1 MRRVRGCLA
10 ALVIVVALVATVSC
24 ARSGNDD
31 ERHLWWDGSAPF
43 KERQSIQAYQ
53 EVVETRM
60 GEYVTIVKANSGPAV
75 VRVPS
80 IIVSCRGG
88 YEMTT
93 AIVAFGMPVDGA
105 WAKALAKEM
114 FAEVGLTTIT
124 NDDEDSVFLHDETNG
139 GFVDFGLN
147 GDRGV
152 ALYATSGC
160 RPSRDGTDPRTTR
173 TPPEW
178 EASLPLYQYPS
189 HTPTPPRTQ
198 PTPATPTTPT
208 VSPTPG

>member
-10 ALVIVVALVATVSC
+10 ALTIVVALVATVSC
-24 ARSGNDD
+24 ARSDD
-31 ERHLWWDGSAPF
+31 ERRLWWDGSAPF
-43 KERQSIQAYQ
+43 KERQSIQEYQ
-53 EVVETRM
+53 EVVEARM
-60 GEYVTIVKANSGPAV
+60 GEYVTIVKANSGPTV

-124 NDDEDSVFLHDETNG
+124 NDDEDGMFLHDETNG
-139 GFVDFGLN
+139 GFVNFGLN

-160 RPSRDGTDPRTTR
+160 RPSRDGSDFRATR
-173 TPPEW
+173 TRPQWETDIPRYRPPTT
-178 EASLPLYQYPS
+178 
-189 HTPTPPRTQ
+189 TPTPAPVMPGPGLTS
-198 PTPATPTTPT
+198 
-208 VSPTPG
+208 SPG

>member
-1 MRRVRGCLA
+1 MRYRRLA
-10 ALVIVVALVATVSC
+10 AVLGVVLFLSVGSC
-24 ARSGNDD
+24 SLGRAHHAWWSGSVP
-31 ERHLWWDGSAPF
+31 L
-43 KERQSIQAYQ
+43 KERQSIQEYQ
-53 EVVETRM
+53 EVVEARM
-60 GEYVTIVKANSGPAV
+60 GEYVTIVKANSGPIV

-93 AIVAFGMPVDGA
+93 AIVAFEMPVDGE

-124 NDDEDSVFLHDETNG
+124 NDDEDGMFLHDETNG
-139 GFVDFGLN
+139 GFVNFGLN

-160 RPSRDGTDPRTTR
+160 RPSRDGTDPRATR
-173 TPPEW
+173 TRPQWETDIPAYKPPTT
-178 EASLPLYQYPS
+178 
-189 HTPTPPRTQ
+189 TPTPPRTQ
-198 PTPATPTTPT
+198 PAPATPSTPT
-208 VSPTPG
+208 VSSSPG

>member
-1 MRRVRGCLA
+1 MRYRRLA
-10 ALVIVVALVATVSC
+10 AVLGVALFLSVGSC
-24 ARSGNDD
+24 ARDD
-31 ERHLWWDGSAPF
+31 GARHTWYDGSAPGG
-43 KERQSIQAYQ
+43 ERQSIQDYQ
-53 EVVETRM
+53 EVVEARM
-60 GEYVTIVKANSGPAV
+60 GEYVTRVGASSGPV
-75 VRVPS
+75 YIGEPS
-80 IIVSCRGG
+80 HIRRCKGG
-88 YEMTT
+88 YEITT
-93 AIVAFGMPVDGA
+93 AIVAFEMPVDGV

-147 GDRGV
+147 GDKGV

-160 RPSRDGTDPRTTR
+160 RPSRDGSDPRTTR

-189 HTPTPPRTQ
+189 HTLTPPRTQ
-198 PTPATPTTPT
+198 PVPATPATPTT
-208 VSPTPG
+208 SPAPG

>member
-1 MRRVRGCLA
+1 
-10 ALVIVVALVATVSC
+10 
-24 ARSGNDD
+24 
-31 ERHLWWDGSAPF
+31 
-43 KERQSIQAYQ
+43 
-53 EVVETRM
+53 
-60 GEYVTIVKANSGPAV
+60 
-75 VRVPS
+75 
-80 IIVSCRGG
+80 
-88 YEMTT
+88 
-93 AIVAFGMPVDGA
+93 MPVDGV

-147 GDRGV
+147 GDKGV

-160 RPSRDGTDPRTTR
+160 RPSRDGSDPRTTR

-189 HTPTPPRTQ
+189 HTLTPPRTQ
-198 PTPATPTTPT
+198 PVPATPATPTT
-208 VSPTPG
+208 SPAPG

>member
-1 MRRVRGCLA
+1 MRYRRLA
-10 ALVIVVALVATVSC
+10 AVLGVVLFLSVGSC
-24 ARSGNDD
+24 ARDD
-31 ERHLWWDGSAPF
+31 GARHTWYDGSAPGG
-43 KERQSIQAYQ
+43 ERQSIQEYQ
-53 EVVETRM
+53 EVVEARM
-60 GEYVTIVKANSGPAV
+60 GEYVTIVKANSGPIV

-93 AIVAFGMPVDGA
+93 AIVAFEMPVDGE

-173 TPPEW
+173 TRPQWETDIPRYRPPTT
-178 EASLPLYQYPS
+178 
-189 HTPTPPRTQ
+189 TPTPAPVMPGPGLTS
-198 PTPATPTTPT
+198 
-208 VSPTPG
+208 SPG

>member
-1 MRRVRGCLA
+1 MRYRRLA
-10 ALVIVVALVATVSC
+10 AVLAVVLFLSVGSC
-24 ARSGNDD
+24 SFGDGAR
-31 ERHLWWDGSAPF
+31 HKWWDGSAPF
-43 KERQSIQAYQ
+43 KERQSIQDYQ
-53 EVVETRM
+53 DVVEARM
-60 GEYVTIVKANSGPAV
+60 GEYVTLVKANSGPAE
-75 VRVPS
+75 VRVAS
-80 IIVSCRGG
+80 YVRWCKYG
-88 YEMTT
+88 YEIDT
-93 AIVAFGMPVDGA
+93 AVVAFSQPVDGE

-147 GDRGV
+147 GDKGV

-160 RPSRDGTDPRTTR
+160 RPSRDGSDPRTTR

-198 PTPATPTTPT
+198 PVPATPATPTT
-208 VSPTPG
+208 SPAPG

>member
-1 MRRVRGCLA
+1 
-10 ALVIVVALVATVSC
+10 
-24 ARSGNDD
+24 
-31 ERHLWWDGSAPF
+31 
-43 KERQSIQAYQ
+43 
-53 EVVETRM
+53 M
-60 GEYVTIVKANSGPAV
+60 GEYVTIVKANSGPTV

-147 GDRGV
+147 GDKGV

-160 RPSRDGTDPRTTR
+160 RPSRDGSDPRTTR

-198 PTPATPTTPT
+198 PVPATPATPTT
-208 VSPTPG
+208 SPAPG

>member
-1 MRRVRGCLA
+1 MRYRRLA
-10 ALVIVVALVATVSC
+10 AVLGVVLAVSVGSC
-24 ARSGNDD
+24 VRDDGAR
-31 ERHLWWDGSAPF
+31 HTWYDGSAPGG
-43 KERQSIQAYQ
+43 ERQSIQDYQ
-53 EVVETRM
+53 EVVEARM
-60 GEYVTIVKANSGPAV
+60 GEYVTIVKANSGPTV

-124 NDDEDSVFLHDETNG
+124 NDDEDGVFLHDETNG
-139 GFVDFGLN
+139 GFVNFGLN
-147 GDRGV
+147 GDKGV

-160 RPSRDGTDPRTTR
+160 RPSRDGSDPRTTR

-178 EASLPLYQYPS
+178 EASLPLYRPPTT
-189 HTPTPPRTQ
+189 TPTPAPVMPGPGLTS
-198 PTPATPTTPT
+198 
-208 VSPTPG
+208 SPG

>member
-1 MRRVRGCLA
+1 MRYRRLA
-10 ALVIVVALVATVSC
+10 AVLGVVLFLSVGSC
-24 ARSGNDD
+24 ARDD
-31 ERHLWWDGSAPF
+31 GARHTWYDGSAPGG
-43 KERQSIQAYQ
+43 ERQSIQAYQ
-53 EVVETRM
+53 EVVEARM
-60 GEYVTIVKANSGPAV
+60 GEYVTLVKANSGPIV

-93 AIVAFGMPVDGA
+93 AIVAFEMPVDGE

-173 TPPEW
+173 TRPQWETDIPRYRPPTT
-178 EASLPLYQYPS
+178 
-189 HTPTPPRTQ
+189 TPTPAPVMPGPGLTS
-198 PTPATPTTPT
+198 
-208 VSPTPG
+208 SPG

>member
-1 MRRVRGCLA
+1 MRRLRACLTSLA
-10 ALVIVVALVATVSC
+10 IVMALVATVSC
-24 ARSGNDD
+24 ARTED
-31 ERHLWWDGSAPF
+31 EDNWWDGSAPF

-53 EVVETRM
+53 EVVEARM
-60 GEYVTIVKANSGPAV
+60 GEYVTLVKANSGPIV

-93 AIVAFGMPVDGA
+93 AIVAFEMPVDGE

-124 NDDEDSVFLHDETNG
+124 NDDEDGMFLHDETNG
-139 GFVDFGLN
+139 GFVNFGLN

-173 TPPEW
+173 TRPQWETDIPRYRPPTT
-178 EASLPLYQYPS
+178 
-189 HTPTPPRTQ
+189 TPTPPKAG
-198 PTPATPTTPT
+198 PTPATPTTPA

>member
-1 MRRVRGCLA
+1 
-10 ALVIVVALVATVSC
+10 
-24 ARSGNDD
+24 
-31 ERHLWWDGSAPF
+31 
-43 KERQSIQAYQ
+43 
-53 EVVETRM
+53 M
-60 GEYVTIVKANSGPAV
+60 GEDVTRVGVSSGPV
-75 VRVPS
+75 YIGEPS
-80 IIVSCRGG
+80 HIRRCKGG
-88 YEMTT
+88 YEITT
-93 AIVAFGMPVDGA
+93 AIVAFEMPVDGV

-147 GDRGV
+147 GDKGV

-160 RPSRDGTDPRTTR
+160 RPSRDGSDPRTTR

-189 HTPTPPRTQ
+189 HTLTPPRTQ
-198 PTPATPTTPT
+198 PVPATPATPTT
-208 VSPTPG
+208 SPAPG

>member
-1 MRRVRGCLA
+1 
-10 ALVIVVALVATVSC
+10 
-24 ARSGNDD
+24 
-31 ERHLWWDGSAPF
+31 
-43 KERQSIQAYQ
+43 
-53 EVVETRM
+53 M

-80 IIVSCRGG
+80 HVSQCKDG
-88 YEMTT
+88 YEMDT
-93 AIVAFGMPVDGA
+93 AVVAFSQPVDGV

-160 RPSRDGTDPRTTR
+160 RPSRDGTDPRATR
-173 TPPEW
+173 TRPQWETDIPAYKPPTT
-178 EASLPLYQYPS
+178 
-189 HTPTPPRTQ
+189 TPTPPRTQ
-198 PTPATPTTPT
+198 PAPATPSTPT
-208 VSPTPG
+208 VSSSPG